1 MVPGE
6 PDDSKVAARG
16 SNGAGGERVE
26 RDFEI
31 KCPFCGHKMRVSNGW
46 KCCIFTQQCEEC
58 EEIFTVN
65 FGEVEDV
72 SR

>member
-1 MVPGE
+1 M
-6 PDDSKVAARG
+6 DDRMFV
-16 SNGAGGERVE
+16 VE
-26 RDFEI
+26 
-31 KCPFCGHKMRVSNGW
+31 CPHCGYKMFISNGW
-46 KCCIFTQQCEEC
+46 KYCIFTQQCEEC